1 MSIARDKK
9 REDFDVTIA
18 PSDGH
23 KWSKEEKALMEER
36 AQLLH
41 SKRSPERI
49 IRNQM
54 LAVLYRMEEY
64 VQNDKI
70 TLEERMT
77 IEDFVMTFCSVLGLG
92 KTQFATYLDTD
103 ISNLNKYLKGQ
114 RSFNKD
120 LAMKLSNF
128 FHIPIDL
135 WLQVQ
140 LKNDLIAFHE
150 EEKLAEKYS
159 KYDYEKVLKMA

>member
-1 MSIARDKK
+1 MSTTKDKK

-41 SKRSPERI
+41 SKRSAERV

-64 VQNDKI
+64 VQNDEI
-70 TLEERMT
+70 RLDERMT

-92 KTQFATYLDTD
+92 KTQFATYIDTD
-103 ISNLNKYLKGQ
+103 VSNLNKYLKGQ
-114 RSFNKD
+114 RSLNKD

-140 LKNDLIAFHE
+140 LKNDLAVFHE